1 MIASI
6 VILNIFLPKK
16 INVKPIIIKKPAQTC
31 SYCAASYSAFDR
43 EYCGHRLA
51 LVRVVWYWHFDRRV
65 TAP

>member
-16 INVKPIIIKKPAQTC
+16 VNVKPIMMKKPAQTC

-51 LVRVVWYWHFDRRV
+51 LVRVV
-65 TAP
+65 